1 MCAYE
6 VVVLPPQICCPN
18 VVGSGHVIAPLIE
31 FPGKVEVPESAAL
44 GSDVVEAG
52 VESWTGLD
60 QLVWELSCAMT
71 GQGQDFVPLRI
82 RIRSYFQRWPG
93 AMKA

>member
-1 MCAYE
+1 M
-6 VVVLPPQICCPN
+6 
-18 VVGSGHVIAPLIE
+18 
-31 FPGKVEVPESAAL
+31 PESAAA
-44 GSDVVEAG
+44 GSEVVEAG

-60 QLVWELSCAMT
+60 ELVWGLSCAMT

-82 RIRSYFQRWPG
+82 RIRSYFERWPG